1 MSQSAATD
9 PYEPP
14 APADV
19 VARLYEAYAERLTR
33 YCRGQ
38 LGSAQEAED
47 AVQTTFVHAVQ
58 ALRNGV
64 VPECEPAWLYTIA
77 KNVCQSMHRANGM
90 RHLHAVDVELDALSA
105 PESGENDLVERLSTA
120 LSTLPERQQKAL
132 VLREW
137 LGLPSREVASR
148 LGMRTSETYAL
159 LTRARRSM
167 ATALTA
173 TTGRTTVAINLGSLL
188 LKLRALL
195 FGGAANTTATA
206 TVAIAVAVGGTV
218 VVERAGSDPAPDR
231 TSPSVVPSTP
241 RAAPESTMDTPS
253 MSARPTS
260 RARPTLPSPTRGRG
274 PVKTPA
280 TEPSTASGPAGA
292 PGTARDVPEPTP
304 AAQEPPTTAQ
314 APPGPKVS
322 VSTPTREVRVAGRR
336 VRLPR
341 VVPPV
346 AEKLVPPV
354 DVTVDVPVPPEV
366 TEVVDAVEDVLEPLS
381 GVLSPLPP
389 GSPPPAL
396 PNLLP

>member
-1 MSQSAATD
+1 MSQSAATN

-33 YCRGQ
+33 YCRGR

-77 KNVCQSMHRANGM
+77 KNVCHSMHRANGV
-90 RHLHAVDVELDALSA
+90 RHLHAVNVELDALSA
-105 PESGENDLVERLSTA
+105 PESGDNDLVERLSTA

-188 LKLRALL
+188 LKLR
-195 FGGAANTTATA
+195 
-206 TVAIAVAVGGTV
+206 
-218 VVERAGSDPAPDR
+218 GSDPAPDR
-231 TSPSVVPSTP
+231 TSPSVVPSTL

-292 PGTARDVPEPTP
+292 PGTTRDVPEPTS

-314 APPGPKVS
+314 APPGSKVS

-389 GSPPPAL
+389 PSPPPAL